1 MVKVSNRR
9 GKEKMKPN
17 IVRDHNNSMSGID
30 WSDQMLS
37 YHSGL
42 RKTLIWYKKAGV
54 HILEMFLTNA
64 LYLYRKFS
72 PNKEITH
79 VVISVK
85 LSSRNWLGTEKKS
98 KRQSQ
103 WLISTIQQQFQ
114 KTSKRRN
121 QLDAADIVQ
130 PTKSVVNRAINV
142 AMCWPTSPLCWHVLQ
157 VVPWVIRKN
166 KWQRAIRKR
175 KQFVNKV
182 MSHFWRISTQF
193 QAKKFFFPSLF

>member
-1 MVKVSNRR
+1 MIREKVKKGVMIWRSKNDIIVCKWKDKREVLTISNAHNPEMVKVSNRR

-85 LSSRNWLGTEKKS
+85 LSSRN
-98 KRQSQ
+98 
-103 WLISTIQQQFQ
+103 
-114 KTSKRRN
+114 
-121 QLDAADIVQ
+121 
-130 PTKSVVNRAINV
+130 
-142 AMCWPTSPLCWHVLQ
+142 
-157 VVPWVIRKN
+157 
-166 KWQRAIRKR
+166 
-175 KQFVNKV
+175 
-182 MSHFWRISTQF
+182 
-193 QAKKFFFPSLF
+193 